1 MSVSESASCS
11 AFDPGTL
18 VMKSKFGADMT
29 ASRNGTMAP
38 GIPATLVAL
47 RGGGGWGCSTACGR
61 RPATPAADASAS
73 AVKRKYQA
81 VLQLIEGEHV
91 RVLNLH
97 VEGGRL
103 YLKGAAPTEEARG
116 RILAAIRSITPEDDA
131 DIVADITV
139 G

>member
-1 MSVSESASCS
+1 MGLLDVFRKA
-11 AFDPGTL
+11 AGRA
-18 VMKSKFGADMT
+18 GAPAPDAT
-29 ASRNGTMAP
+29 A
-38 GIPATLVAL
+38 
-47 RGGGGWGCSTACGR
+47 
-61 RPATPAADASAS
+61 

-81 VLQLIEGEHV
+81 VLQLVEGEQV

-103 YLKGAAPTEEARG
+103 YLKGAARTEESRG

>member
-1 MSVSESASCS
+1 MACYLSAVGLLDRVFKRS
-11 AFDPGTL
+11 A
-18 VMKSKFGADMT
+18 
-29 ASRNGTMAP
+29 AP
-38 GIPATLVAL
+38 
-47 RGGGGWGCSTACGR
+47 
-61 RPATPAADASAS
+61 ADASAS

-81 VLQLIEGEHV
+81 VLQLVETERV

-97 VEGGRL
+97 VKDGRL

-116 RILAAIRSITPEDDA
+116 RILDAIRAVTPADDA

>member
-1 MSVSESASCS
+1 MGLFERVWKRA
-11 AFDPGTL
+11 A
-18 VMKSKFGADMT
+18 
-29 ASRNGTMAP
+29 
-38 GIPATLVAL
+38 
-47 RGGGGWGCSTACGR
+47 GGGQ
-61 RPATPAADASAS
+61 TPAADHSAS

-81 VLQLIEGEHV
+81 VLQLIEGENV

-103 YLKGAAPTEEARG
+103 YLKGAAPSEEARG
-116 RILAAIRSITPEDDA
+116 RILAAIRTITPEDDA

>member
-1 MSVSESASCS
+1 MW
-11 AFDPGTL
+11 
-18 VMKSKFGADMT
+18 K
-29 ASRNGTMAP
+29 
-38 GIPATLVAL
+38 
-47 RGGGGWGCSTACGR
+47 RG
-61 RPATPAADASAS
+61 PAAPDASAS

-81 VLQLIEGEHV
+81 VLQLVETERV

-116 RILAAIRSITPEDDA
+116 RILAAIRTITPADDA

>member
-1 MSVSESASCS
+1 LGL
-11 AFDPGTL
+11 FDR
-18 VMKSKFGADMT
+18 VWKRAAGA
-29 ASRNGTMAP
+29 
-38 GIPATLVAL
+38 
-47 RGGGGWGCSTACGR
+47 GG
-61 RPATPAADASAS
+61 TPAADVSAS

-116 RILAAIRSITPEDDA
+116 RILAAIRSITPQDDA

>member
-1 MSVSESASCS
+1 MGL
-11 AFDPGTL
+11 FDRVWKRAG
-18 VMKSKFGADMT
+18 GAGG
-29 ASRNGTMAP
+29 A
-38 GIPATLVAL
+38 LVAD
-47 RGGGGWGCSTACGR
+47 T
-61 RPATPAADASAS
+61 SAS
-73 AVKRKYQA
+73 ALKRKYQA

>member
-1 MSVSESASCS
+1 MAAGFLLPWMPSRRWGLGL
-11 AFDPGTL
+11 FDR
-18 VMKSKFGADMT
+18 VFK
-29 ASRNGTMAP
+29 
-38 GIPATLVAL
+38 
-47 RGGGGWGCSTACGR
+47 RGGA
-61 RPATPAADASAS
+61 PAADVSAQ

-103 YLKGAAPTEEARG
+103 YLKGAAPTEEARA

>member
-1 MSVSESASCS
+1 VWRRDA
-11 AFDPGTL
+11 
-18 VMKSKFGADMT
+18 GA
-29 ASRNGTMAP
+29 P
-38 GIPATLVAL
+38 E
-47 RGGGGWGCSTACGR
+47 
-61 RPATPAADASAS
+61 ASAS
-73 AVKRKYQA
+73 AIKRKYEG
-81 VLQLIEGEHV
+81 VLQLVEAERV

-116 RILAAIRSITPEDDA
+116 RILAAIRTITPADDA

>member
-1 MSVSESASCS
+1 MGLLDRVKRAAGVKGSA
-11 AFDPGTL
+11 
-18 VMKSKFGADMT
+18 
-29 ASRNGTMAP
+29 
-38 GIPATLVAL
+38 
-47 RGGGGWGCSTACGR
+47 
-61 RPATPAADASAS
+61 AADASAS
-73 AVKRKYQA
+73 DVKRKYQA
-81 VLQLIEGEHV
+81 VLQLIEGERV

-116 RILAAIRSITPEDDA
+116 RILAAIRAINPEDAA

>member
-1 MSVSESASCS
+1 MGL
-11 AFDPGTL
+11 FDRVWKRAAG
-18 VMKSKFGADMT
+18 VGGA
-29 ASRNGTMAP
+29 
-38 GIPATLVAL
+38 
-47 RGGGGWGCSTACGR
+47 
-61 RPATPAADASAS
+61 PAADAS
-73 AVKRKYQA
+73 AVKRKYKA

-131 DIVADITV
+131 DIVAEITV